1 VFSVWCHVLVISLLL
16 VAQTTSFGVGVKPF
30 HSKRGV
36 MVHPSQQQHSQMLM
50 PHSSSSR
57 SISSSSSSTRLH
69 SSALSFIDGNLPA
82 FYSAVSVACV
92 IAFHES
98 GHFLAAKL
106 QGMKIDSFNIGYGP
120 KLVSFND
127 STGTEFALR
136 ALPLGGY
143 VAFPSNVVLDP
154 ETGDIS
160 SELDD
165 PDLIQNRPP
174 LQRAAVRVNSYCVSN
189 L

>member
-1 VFSVWCHVLVISLLL
+1 
-16 VAQTTSFGVGVKPF
+16 
-30 HSKRGV
+30 
-36 MVHPSQQQHSQMLM
+36 
-50 PHSSSSR
+50 
-57 SISSSSSSTRLH
+57 
-69 SSALSFIDGNLPA
+69 
-82 FYSAVSVACV
+82 
-92 IAFHES
+92 
-98 GHFLAAKL
+98 
-106 QGMKIDSFNIGYGP
+106 MKIDSFNIGYGP

-189 L
+189 LWPNPNSDPNTALNPNPNPNPLSHIH